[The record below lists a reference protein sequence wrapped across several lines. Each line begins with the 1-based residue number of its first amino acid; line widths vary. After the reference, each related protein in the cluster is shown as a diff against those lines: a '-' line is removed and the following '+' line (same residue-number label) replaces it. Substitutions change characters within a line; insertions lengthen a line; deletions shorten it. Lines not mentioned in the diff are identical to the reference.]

1 MDESHEKMITFE
13 KYHGAGNDFIIID
26 GRKFPLRDPFA
37 TSRILCKRHFSIGA
51 DDLLYLE
58 ESKVADIKM
67 HICEP
72 DGTEASMC
80 GNGIRCVASYLL
92 RDSKKSSITIETLS
106 GIKTV
111 FKKGDLFTVEM
122 GKMQPIGKFMV
133 PHSDR
138 LIIKKEINSRTY
150 YIVSAGEPH
159 IVTFVKDIDQLDIAK
174 NAFPIA
180 HNFKMFP
187 EGINVDFVGLKNDNI
202 HLRTFER
209 GVWNETLACG
219 TGAVSS
225 AFVTKMIFNRK
236 DEMKVQMKGG
246 TLIVSFKDER
256 AFLTG
261 KAEFVFKGEIGG
273 VE

>member
-1 MDESHEKMITFE
+1 MITFE

-26 GRKFPLRDPFA
+26 GRKSPLKDPFA
-37 TSRILCKRHFSIGA
+37 ASMILCKRHFSIGA

-58 ESKVADIKM
+58 ESVVADIKM
-67 HICEP
+67 RICEP

-92 RDSKKSSITIETLS
+92 KNSKTKSSVTIETLS

-111 FKKGDLFTVEM
+111 FKRGDLFTVEM
-122 GKMQPIGKFMV
+122 GEMQPIGKFIS
-133 PHSDR
+133 PYSNK
-138 LIIKKEINSRTY
+138 LIIKKEINNRTY

-159 IVTFVKDIDQLDIAK
+159 IVTFVKDLDQLDIAR

-180 HNFKMFP
+180 HNFTMFP
-187 EGINVDFVGLKNDNI
+187 EGINVDFVEVKGDNI
-202 HLRTFER
+202 YLRTFER

-225 AFVTKMIFNRK
+225 AFVAKMILSREN
-236 DEMKVQMKGG
+236 EMKVQTMGG
-246 TLIVSFKDER
+246 ILTVSFKDKK

-261 KAEFVFKGEIGG
+261 KAEFVFKGEIGDT
-273 VE
+273 